1 MCLVAH
7 FSSGGRP
14 GRRAAWVQARGRRGQ
29 NWPPRRPPPPP
40 LARSFL
46 FFLAPRLVPPRG
58 GGGRGGLPASPCQGL
73 VRQLGQ
79 PRAGC
84 RGMARPRRGESTP
97 AGGGARVSS
106 RERAG
111 VSGPRPAVALCSLL
125 LFSLPARAPRPRS
138 CTHRGRQP
146 GRAQGEGHGVEVG
159 CCVVLCVWGVSAR
172 AAAAAKERVGRRR
185 RRVARL
191 PRSLAR
197 SLSLRFKK
205 GIAAQTAP
213 LPEPFR
219 ARPPPSRPH
228 APAPAARPGHTA
240 PDLPP
245 FLFPARA
252 PPPPTHHPAPMAPAP
267 KPRGAPLLSAAAV
280 AKRAKLVADGA
291 AWASNVLS
299 SVLIIFVNKA
309 LMGSAGYGFA
319 YGAWARGCR
328 RERGGRG
335 GERAGAS
342 APAFFSSCF
351 PSPPAGGPCGTR
363 PRALPGPDRPAFG
376 PAIVSGMEWWGV
388 WPGPGGLS
396 PRAGADNGRA
406 GCAFFFFFF
415 FFKAGREKL
424 TPRPRNTHTH
434 THTHTHSHDPVRPAL
449 RHLLHLH
456 GRDQLDAQCQEGQ
469 HAGAG

>member
-14 GRRAAWVQARGRRGQ
+14 GQRAAWVQARGRRGQ
-29 NWPPRRPPPPP
+29 NWPSRRPPPPP

-73 VRQLGQ
+73 VRKLGQ
-79 PRAGC
+79 PRAGAEAWRGRGGANPLPPAAGQGQAAEGGRAC
-84 RGMARPRRGESTP
+84 RGQGRPSL
-97 AGGGARVSS
+97 S
-106 RERAG
+106 
-111 VSGPRPAVALCSLL
+111 ALCS
-125 LFSLPARAPRPRS
+125 FSLSPRARPAPAHARTVDASPDVRRVKVMVS
-138 CTHRGRQP
+138 RW
-146 GRAQGEGHGVEVG
+146 GVVS
-159 CCVVLCVWGVSAR
+159 CCVSGVCLRAR
-172 AAAAAKERVGRRR
+172 RRRRKRVGHRR

-219 ARPPPSRPH
+219 ARPPP
-228 APAPAARPGHTA
+228 PAHT
-240 PDLPP
+240 PQPQQR
-245 FLFPARA
+245 ARA
-252 PPPPTHHPAPMAPAP
+252 TRPPTSPPSFFQSVRPPHTHHPAPMAPAP

-342 APAFFSSCF
+342 APAFFCLVF
-351 PSPPAGGPCGTR
+351 LVR
-363 PRALPGPDRPAFG
+363 PRADLAGHAHAHCPARTDLPLGRQLYRA
-376 PAIVSGMEWWGV
+376 WN
-388 WPGPGGLS
+388 GG
-396 PRAGADNGRA
+396 ACGRA
-406 GCAFFFFFF
+406 REACHPARAPTLGARAALFFFFFF
-415 FFKAGREKL
+415 FFQSRTRKTD
-424 TPRPRNTHTH
+424 TPPPQHAHAHTH
-434 THTHTHSHDPVRPAL
+434 THTHTQPRPCPPCTTSPAPSP
-449 RHLLHLH
+449 R
-456 GRDQLDAQCQEGQ
+456 A
-469 HAGAG
+469 